1 MSALAQELCTP
12 CVDANTK
19 ISPDPASSHLNSSS
33 LPSSISASASTSASA
48 PAPASAKTNTLK
60 KHKGKKWSTKVEM
73 AFDFPLKMYD
83 FLHCDPKRC
92 TGALLARRKLMIST
106 PLSTPFSGI
115 VLSPFG
121 SQTMNPGDL
130 EIVLKN
136 GICVV
141 DCSWA
146 RLEEVPWRKLNR
158 GGGGHKGG
166 ASHASDENI
175 GSTTNHRLLPFMVA
189 VNPTNYGKV
198 SERSEAKRASLLEV
212 LDRPLNNPLA
222 HLCCAWSNPR
232 PCPIHC
238 V

>member
-136 GICVV
+136 GIRVV

-146 RLEEVPWRKLNR
+146 RLEEVPWRKLKR
-158 GGGGHKGG
+158 GGGGPRGG
-166 ASHASDENI
+166 A
-175 GSTTNHRLLPFMVA
+175 TNGGCEEKEGM
-189 VNPTNYGKV
+189 TM
-198 SERSEAKRASLLEV
+198 RAAA
-212 LDRPLNNPLA
+212 R
-222 HLCCAWSNPR
+222 
-232 PCPIHC
+232 
-238 V
+238 